1 MQRRDVVVIGAG
13 AAGMMC
19 AAEASRRGRTVLV
32 VEHAK
37 SPGEKIR
44 ISGGGRCNFTNR
56 NVTPAQFISANPRFC
71 ISALSRYTQQDFI
84 ALVERHGIAYH
95 EKTLGQLFC
104 DGSAQQ
110 IVDLLLGEMKR
121 AGADLRLDTRVT
133 HVDKAANGF
142 LLKLASGE
150 SLHCASLVVATGGKS
165 IPKMGA
171 SDFGYRLAQQF
182 GVRLTETHPALV
194 PLTFDGALLTRLKPL
209 VGIAVNA
216 RVQSGK
222 IAFDEAMLF
231 THRGLSGP
239 AILQISSYWRPGGEI
254 RISLLPATD
263 LFEALRGAR
272 AQNGRQEAHNF
283 LATLLPRRLA
293 KEIADVQH
301 CAGNLADLPDAKLRA
316 LSDAVNDWRVIPAG
330 SEGYRT
336 AEVTLGGVDTCDLD
350 SKTMETKSVRGLYF
364 IGEVVEVTGWLGG
377 YNFQWAWS
385 SGWCAG
391 QAV

>member
-1 MQRRDVVVIGAG
+1 MERHDVVVIGAG

-19 AAEASRRGRTVLV
+19 AAEAGKRGRSVLV

-37 SPGEKIR
+37 TAGEKIR

-56 NVTPAQFISANPRFC
+56 DVTPAQLISANPRFC

-110 IVDLLLGEMKR
+110 IIDLLLGEMKR
-121 AGADLRLDTRVT
+121 AGAELRLDS
-133 HVDKAANGF
+133 HVAHVEKTADGF
-142 LLKLASGE
+142 LLQLAGGE
-150 SLHCASLVVATGGKS
+150 RLQCDSLVVATGGKS

-171 SDFGYRLAQQF
+171 SDFGYRLARQF
-182 GVRLTETHPALV
+182 GGRLTETHPALV
-194 PLTFDGALLTRLKPL
+194 PLTFDGTLLARLKPL
-209 VGIAVNA
+209 AGIAVKA

-222 IAFDEAMLF
+222 TAFDEAMLF

-239 AILQISSYWRPGGEI
+239 AILQISSYWRQGGEI
-254 RISLLPATD
+254 RISLLPGTD
-263 LFEALRGAR
+263 LFAALRAAR
-272 AQNGRQEAHNF
+272 AQNGRQEGHNF

-293 KEIADVQH
+293 KEIADAQN
-301 CAGNLADLPDAKLRA
+301 CAGNLADLSDAKLHV
-316 LSDAVNDWRVIPAG
+316 LNEAVNDWRVTPAG

-336 AEVTLGGVDTCDLD
+336 AEVTLGGVDTRDLD
-350 SKTMETKSVRGLYF
+350 SKTMEVKSTRGLYF
-364 IGEVVEVTGWLGG
+364 IGEVVDVTGWLGG